1 MENSPSRRVW
11 LERRNAVFH
20 EGDEGLCI
28 DAKNNMMYTTAKHM
42 SEVYSE
48 VKFDVN
54 NARNVRGRNVTL
66 TVTLT

>member
-1 MENSPSRRVW
+1 
-11 LERRNAVFH
+11 
-20 EGDEGLCI
+20 
-28 DAKNNMMYTTAKHM
+28 M

-54 NARNVRGRNVTL
+54 NARNVRGRDVTL